1 MNKKLKEYDAQ
12 FKPTAED
19 GEKLLQLKADLVIL
33 FQNNNRV
40 SEWFVAILER
50 VTEDE
55 KRMDTLDNIIAKMTG
70 ERIELEKRIEG
81 LENHLFRDKDKTL

>member
-1 MNKKLKEYDAQ
+1 MDKNKFEEYQAK

-81 LENHLFRDKDKTL
+81 LENHLFRD